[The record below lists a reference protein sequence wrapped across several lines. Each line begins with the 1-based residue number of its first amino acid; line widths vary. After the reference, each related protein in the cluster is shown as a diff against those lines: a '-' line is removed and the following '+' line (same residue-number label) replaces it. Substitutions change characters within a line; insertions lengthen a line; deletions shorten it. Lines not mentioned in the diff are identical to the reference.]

1 MALVFIGLGSN
12 LGDTKGHVRGSWQRL
27 GSHVGVTLLALSSPY
42 QTAPVGMASDNW
54 FTNAVGVLQT
64 SLSAHELLVIMLG
77 IEQEMGRDRSR
88 GMDRTVDLD
97 ILYYDDDIISDGDL
111 EVPHPQ
117 MNRRLFVLAPLA
129 EVAPDHLHPLL
140 QQSSLQ
146 LKRSCLGDDVQKGEW

>member
-12 LGDTKGHVRGSWQRL
+12 LGDTKGHVRSSWQRL
-27 GSHVGVTLLALSSPY
+27 GNHVQITLLALSSPY
-42 QTAPVGMASDNW
+42 QTAPVGMDSDNW

-64 SLSAHELLVIMLG
+64 DLSGHELLAIMLG

-97 ILYYDDDIISDGDL
+97 ILYYDDDIISDTDL

-146 LKRSCLGDDVQKGEW
+146 LKRFCLGDDVQKGEW